1 MDKTA
6 CTQINEGQGYSKGLR
21 IKLLYRV
28 CSQSARAGFSEQYA
42 KWQEWS
48 KMSDKKKPLLKQ
60 ENNSKRKP
68 WKPGQSGNPKGRPLA
83 SPVCIFLREIFHI
96 LIR

>member
-28 CSQSARAGFSEQYA
+28 CSRSARAGFSEQYA
-42 KWQEWS
+42 KQLYRVWC
-48 KMSDKKKPLLKQ
+48 LKIIMRFSNCFQ
-60 ENNSKRKP
+60 IPDIQISVLKDPFR
-68 WKPGQSGNPKGRPLA
+68 
-83 SPVCIFLREIFHI
+83 HI
-96 LIR
+96 AVVQDLFFDFYPTQNAP